1 MANKLIDVHILVPEK
16 MLKEWDKW
24 ILSHFGMARIRT
36 QLIISSVNEKI
47 EREK

>member
-1 MANKLIDVHILVPEK
+1 MKTKLIDVHILVPEK
-16 MLKEWDKW
+16 TLKEWDKF

-47 EREK
+47 KRDV